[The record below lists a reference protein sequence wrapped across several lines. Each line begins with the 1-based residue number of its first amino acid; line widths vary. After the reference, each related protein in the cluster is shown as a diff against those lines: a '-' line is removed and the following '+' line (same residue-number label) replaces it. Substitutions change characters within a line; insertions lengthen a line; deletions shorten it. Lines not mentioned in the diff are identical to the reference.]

1 MKNIFNPFIVAFAG
15 FSSLALVTS
24 CSKEAR
30 QEAAAESAVETVVD
44 VTEDYCE
51 ILESIK
57 DKDSAKAAIA
67 KMDGLA
73 DKYAKVAEKSK
84 KAGSTP
90 PDAATVAKTQEQ
102 MKPLQDRMVKAATS
116 AMPII
121 ATDPELVKAF
131 QEKQTLIATK
141 MQEAATK

>member
-1 MKNIFNPFIVAFAG
+1 MKNIFNPFVVAFAG

-30 QEAAAESAVETVVD
+30 QEAAAESAAESAVD
-44 VTEDYCE
+44 VTEDYCK

-57 DKDSAKAAIA
+57 DKDSAKAAIE

-73 DKYAKVAEKSK
+73 DKYAKLAEKSL

-90 PDAATVAKTQEQ
+90 PDAATIAKTQEQ
-102 MKPLQDRMVKAATS
+102 MKPLQERMTKAAGT

-121 ATDPELVKAF
+121 ASDPELMKAF
-131 QEKQTLIATK
+131 QEKSMLISNK
-141 MQEAATK
+141 MMEAMK